1 MNIQN
6 LEKAFRK
13 ELGNSFCIFNEI
25 DSTNSYIK
33 REACNLS
40 DGYVVYALSQSA
52 GRGRFGKSFV
62 SPPGGIYLSMLLR
75 PKLSAELCSELTGLA
90 AVAVCSAIE
99 EVCNVSPSIKW
110 VNDIILGDKKIC
122 GILSELVFNSNGGV
136 DFVVIGV
143 GINANVRVDCFEGE
157 LREIASSISE
167 QTGKEVDEVLLAIEI
182 AKRIKQLVSAFPGNR
197 NNILT
202 DYRSRCATV
211 GRQVCI
217 HEGEKA
223 FQAYAEAVDD
233 NFRLVIRDD
242 TGERRALLG
251 GDVSVRGLCG
261 YI

>member
-40 DGYVVYALSQSA
+40 DGYVVCALSQST

-62 SPPGGIYLSMLLR
+62 SPPGGIYFSMLLR
-75 PKLSAELCSELTGLA
+75 PRFSVELCSELTALA
-90 AVAVCSAIE
+90 AVAVCCAIE

-122 GILSELVFNSNGGV
+122 GILSELVFSSSGGV

-143 GINANVRVDCFEGE
+143 GINANVRADCFEGE
-157 LREIASSISE
+157 LKQIASSIFE
-167 QTGKEVDEVLLAIEI
+167 QTGIISDAAALAAET
-182 AKRIKQLVSAFPGNR
+182 AKRLRDLIADFPGNR
-197 NNILT
+197 DSILAA
-202 DYRSRCATV
+202 YRARCATV

-217 HEGEKA
+217 HEGEKV
-223 FQAYAEAVDD
+223 FQACAEAIDD
-233 NFRLVIRDD
+233 NFHLVIRDD
-242 TGERRALLG
+242 NGERRALLG